1 MAAASIR
8 DAEYRALA
16 ELRYQLRNFL
26 RFSET
31 AARAAGLEPQQ
42 HQFLLALRGLP
53 AGVHATVG
61 VLAERLQIKHHS
73 AVGLVDRL
81 EARALVRRARSNGD
95 RRQVLVTLTPRGDR
109 LLARLSV
116 AHHGELRSV
125 GRRLAGALR
134 VLLGRENGSRPQR
147 ARVRR

>member
-1 MAAASIR
+1 VPAAPIR

-16 ELRYQLRNFL
+16 EFRHQLRNFL
-26 RFSET
+26 RFSES
-31 AARAAGLEPQQ
+31 AARDAGLEPQQ

-53 AGVHATVG
+53 AGAPATVG

-81 EARALVRRARSNGD
+81 EARSLVRRARGNGD
-95 RRQVLVTLTPRGDR
+95 RRQVLLALTPRGTR

-116 AHHGELRSV
+116 AHRAELRSV
-125 GRRLAGALR
+125 ERRLAGALR
-134 VLLGRENGSRPQR
+134 VLLGRGAGRRASR
-147 ARVRR
+147 ARS